1 LNIWFVL
8 LVIQAQ
14 PGDRRNWP
22 VIREW
27 AAGLRTKLLK
37 SPPDENAGAAAR

>member
-1 LNIWFVL
+1 MLLQMLFVL

-27 AAGLRTKLLK
+27 AAGLRAQLLN
-37 SPPDENAGAAAR
+37 SPTAP